1 MSPGSRGVRLHRRE
15 PSPQTGTSPPP
26 KVRTPLPKAER
37 AQTLPA
43 RDGSSSPGGAGLGQ
57 KELPGGGAR
66 ADQPVPRPCP
76 PAITR
81 RSGAKAS
88 ATTSHSLFSLIIP
101 PSCFLSLFFL
111 PLSCCPFH
119 SCLQGPSQLV
129 LVGAPPAARA
139 CADAAFPAATLLGPA
154 LTGRNA
160 HSRAAGCCREG
171 ARHVSSQWP
180 RRGDR
185 GWGPSPH
192 GAQEGE
198 DWGPSPC
205 GRTRRG
211 ESPFRLRLPPQ
222 GAGRSCPFPAAAKRP
237 PLGGGQATHRGGGSP
252 GLPVCLAAH
261 PTAQKLPCP
270 GGAAWAQGP
279 GRLGGPGGSEEW
291 ALPWQAWPP
300 GCPLLCVTWSHT
312 HTPSPLTHTTTSS
325 V

>member
-1 MSPGSRGVRLHRRE
+1 M
-15 PSPQTGTSPPP
+15 
-26 KVRTPLPKAER
+26 
-37 AQTLPA
+37 
-43 RDGSSSPGGAGLGQ
+43 
-57 KELPGGGAR
+57 
-66 ADQPVPRPCP
+66 PRPCP

-119 SCLQGPSQLV
+119 SCLQGPSQLA

-180 RRGDR
+180 RPGDR

-237 PLGGGQATHRGGGSP
+237 PLGGGRQHTGAVAAPASRCASRPIRPPKSCHAPGERRGP
-252 GLPVCLAAH
+252 R
-261 PTAQKLPCP
+261 AQV
-270 GGAAWAQGP
+270 AW
-279 GRLGGPGGSEEW
+279 GGPGGSEEW